1 MIWPPR
7 PILRKITRLPAL
19 LAVALLTWGHV
30 GSPDV
35 FFEGKAGPYPVRIVV
50 RPPLVVPGRAEI
62 NVRTLAPGVSRVSVQ
77 PVVWNAGPEGAPPAD
92 RAQPVRGDARQWS
105 AQLWLMRPTSYS
117 VRVEVGGAAGTG
129 TVLVPVVAVATRR
142 LPMQRGMGLLLA
154 GLGLFLLVGALTAIG
169 AAVRESALPPGE
181 EPDPGRRRRARR
193 VMAGTALLLGLA
205 LWGGRVWW
213 RSVDRDFART
223 IFRPFHLTAST
234 RAAGGERRLTVAID
248 ESTGGSRDWVPLMPD
263 HGKLM
268 HLFLV
273 RQPGLDAFA
282 HLHPVPLGPDGTFE
296 TPLPPLPDG
305 PYHLYAD
312 VTHENGFSE
321 TLTTTVELPAAETT
335 TATPSGAPDAD
346 PDDSFRLGAA
356 AAASGGT
363 ADLGDG
369 FTMTWDGPPGPRV
382 AGAEAGL
389 RFAVHG
395 PGGTPAVIE
404 PYMGM
409 LSHAA
414 VVRDDRGDP
423 KGTVFIHLHPEG
435 TVSMAALQFFQS
447 QQGGSGNG
455 MAGMSMGA
463 MHPGVPGL
471 PGDGVLSF
479 PWSFPRPGRYHL
491 WVQVKTGGPVRTGV
505 FAVEVAAGRNSNTEN
520 G

>member
-1 MIWPPR
+1 VTR
-7 PILRKITRLPAL
+7 ATLTRKLARLLAL

-35 FFEGKAGPYPVRIVV
+35 FFEGQAGPYPVRIVV
-50 RPPLVVPGRAEI
+50 RAPLVVPGRAEI
-62 NVRTLAPGVSRVSVQ
+62 NVRALAPGVSRVSVQ

-92 RAQPVRGDARQWS
+92 RAQPVRGDANQWS

-117 VRVEVGGAAGTG
+117 VRVEVGGAAGSG

-142 LPMQRGMGLLLA
+142 LPMQRGMGALLA
-154 GLGLFLLVGALTAIG
+154 GLGIFLVVGALTAIG
-169 AAVRESALPPGE
+169 AAVRESVLPPGE
-181 EPDPGRRRRARR
+181 EPDPRRRRRARW
-193 VMAGTALLLGLA
+193 VVVGTAVLLGLA
-205 LWGGRVWW
+205 LWGGRAWW

-223 IFRPFHLTAST
+223 IFRPFHLTASA
-234 RAAGGERRLTVAID
+234 REAGGERRLTVAID
-248 ESTGGSRDWVPLMPD
+248 ETTGGSREWVPLMPD

-273 RQPGLDAFA
+273 RQPTLDAFA
-282 HLHPVPLGPDGTFE
+282 HLHPVPLGKSDDTFE
-296 TPLPPLPDG
+296 TPLPPLPAG
-305 PYHLYAD
+305 PYRLYAD
-312 VTHENGFSE
+312 VTHENGFAE
-321 TLTTTVELPAAETT
+321 TLTTTVELPLAAATPAT
-335 TATPSGAPDAD
+335 IATPSGAPGAD

-356 AAASGGT
+356 AAAPGGS

-369 FTMTWDGPPGPRV
+369 FTMTWDAAPGPRV

-395 PGGTPAVIE
+395 PGGTPAGIE

-414 VVRDDRGDP
+414 VVRDGEDGGP
-423 KGTVFIHLHPEG
+423 VFIHLHPEG
-435 TVSMAALQFFQS
+435 TVSMAALQFFQG
-447 QQGGSGNG
+447 QHGGGSMSG
-455 MAGMSMGA
+455 MPGMPLHA
-463 MHPGVPGL
+463 MAP
-471 PGDGVLSF
+471 DGVLTF

-491 WVQVKTGGPVRTGV
+491 WVQVKTGGQVRTGA
-505 FAVEVAAGRNSNTEN
+505 FAVEVTAARNLNTES